1 MGGGAM
7 ASEEQWEGS
16 CAALVQRASIG
27 LRGKEGQWPRGA
39 GPAAREGGEVAKDPT
54 AREEGREEKTT
65 YSGTKLECV
74 NL

>member
-1 MGGGAM
+1 
-7 ASEEQWEGS
+7 
-16 CAALVQRASIG
+16 VQRASIG
-27 LRGKEGQWPRGA
+27 LRGKEGRWPRGA
-39 GPAAREGGEVAKDPT
+39 GPAAREGGQVAKDPT